1 MNLSKAF
8 EMTVAYTGIE
18 SVIKVD
24 SKGYIC
30 LNDFIKYF
38 PNKRLDVWR
47 KLKSTKE
54 YISIVNKDL
63 KTTNRC
69 ELNSVIARRGKYN
82 GGTFAHE
89 YVAMEFA
96 MWLSPEFKL
105 SVIKSYQNG
114 SQKKE
119 NWNIKRILSAFNYK
133 LMSTAIE
140 HDHKD
145 PKFYHYTNEAIMI
158 NKIVFG
164 KHEKCIREIATEN
177 QLDLIASMEGHN
189 ATLIRIGLDFQERKK
204 SLKILFNEEKENESM

>member
-38 PNKRLDVWR
+38 PNKRLDVWM

-89 YVAMEFA
+89 YVAM
-96 MWLSPEFKL
+96 
-105 SVIKSYQNG
+105 
-114 SQKKE
+114 
-119 NWNIKRILSAFNYK
+119 
-133 LMSTAIE
+133 
-140 HDHKD
+140 
-145 PKFYHYTNEAIMI
+145 
-158 NKIVFG
+158 
-164 KHEKCIREIATEN
+164 
-177 QLDLIASMEGHN
+177 
-189 ATLIRIGLDFQERKK
+189 
-204 SLKILFNEEKENESM
+204 